1 MSVATFATTTVIVQ
15 RKSQTKDATGGY
27 KETWSTHLTL
37 KASVQPLSGAEALR
51 YSRDQ
56 EQVNG
61 KAYFVGS
68 PDITNKDR
76 LKFRGKI
83 ASIVNVRIPD
93 ELDRY
98 TIVEYA
104 YQAGVLT

>member
-1 MSVATFATTTVIVQ
+1 MSIATFATTTVIIQ

-27 KETWSTHLTL
+27 VNTWSTHLTL
-37 KASVQPLSGAEALR
+37 KASVQPLSGAESLR

-56 EQVNG
+56 QQVNG

-76 LKFRGKI
+76 MKYRGRI
-83 ASIVNVRIPD
+83 VSIVNVRVPD
-93 ELDRY
+93 ELNRY

-104 YQAGVLT
+104 DQAGVLS